1 MNIEDVQAFIR
12 GREQMPILHVRDTED
27 PKYKGIEKFVS
38 DVDPNLEIY
47 MHSVANKLSSLFD
60 TLRHMEPND
69 YNRIVSI
76 FSKYEVKGTSG
87 HIRGDRTYGYDKSRV
102 DGKLIRRRRQN

>member
-1 MNIEDVQAFIR
+1 MNIEDIQAFIR
-12 GREQMPILHVRDTED
+12 GREQMPILHVRDTDD

-69 YNRIVSI
+69 YNKIVNT
-76 FSKYEVKGTSG
+76 FKKYEVQGQTG
-87 HIRGDRTYGYDKSRV
+87 GIHGDRTYGYDKSRV
-102 DGKLIRRRRQN
+102 DGRLIRRRRAN